1 MTGLRTVLRVVLV
14 DDEPHAREELRAL
27 LDARGDVQVVAQ
39 CSNALEALQAI
50 RRETPDVLFLDVH
63 MPVVNGFELLAMLD
77 PETLPLVVFVT
88 AHDAFAIRAFEEN
101 AVDYLLK
108 PISADRL
115 AKAVE
120 RIRDRP
126 RPRDA
131 PLAAPALTR
140 IPCLAG
146 RAVKLV
152 PLTEIEYVHSGPGGV
167 YVVSAAGEFFT
178 ELTLKVLEE
187 RGGLLRC
194 HKQYLVNVDRID
206 EIRPSDDPAATIR
219 TRSGHDVPV
228 SRRFLATVKER
239 LGF

>member
-1 MTGLRTVLRVVLV
+1 VTSLRAVLV

-27 LDARGDVQVVAQ
+27 LEARGDVQVVAQ
-39 CSNALEALQAI
+39 CSHALEALQAI
-50 RRETPDVLFLDVH
+50 GRERPDVLFLDVH

-77 PETLPLVVFVT
+77 PDHLPLVVFVT

-101 AVDYLLK
+101 AVDYLQK
-108 PISADRL
+108 PVSAERL

-120 RIRDRP
+120 RVRSRP
-126 RPRDA
+126 RSHVA
-131 PLAAPALTR
+131 PLAAAALTR
-140 IPCLAG
+140 VPCLVG

-152 PLTEIEYVHSGPGGV
+152 PLTEVEYVHSGAGGV

-194 HKQYLVNVDRID
+194 HKQHLVNVERVD
-206 EIRPSDDPAATIR
+206 EIRPGEDPAATIR